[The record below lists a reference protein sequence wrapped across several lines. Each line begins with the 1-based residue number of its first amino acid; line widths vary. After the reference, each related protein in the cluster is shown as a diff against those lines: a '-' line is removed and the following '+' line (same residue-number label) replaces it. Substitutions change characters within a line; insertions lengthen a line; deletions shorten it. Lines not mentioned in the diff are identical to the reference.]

1 MADNYFLMFGGIFME
16 KFYYLVK
23 MTFFTKFAY
32 VKAFWLNIAG
42 TFASI
47 VIYYFLWQFVFRQQ
61 DSLAGY
67 TAAQMTAYVILSR
80 MLSSQFGG
88 GINQELSGWIRLGT
102 IGMELLRPVSLQFT
116 LFSKRVGE
124 FVFFAVFKGTPIA
137 VICFLVLEGSAPAGT
152 WNFLMFLVSTCLS
165 IGIMFFFEFMVG
177 LCAFYTNRSY
187 SLAFAKNSLLSI
199 LSGGIVP
206 LFLFPEGLA
215 RVLDYLPFA
224 GMVSV
229 PVNIYLGK
237 YLPGETWRFLGL
249 QAVWIVILWLGANIF
264 YSCSIRR
271 IVVQGG

>member
-1 MADNYFLMFGGIFME
+1 MD
-16 KFYYLVK
+16 KFYYLVR
-23 MTFFTKFAY
+23 MTFLTKFAY

-47 VIYYFLWQFVFRQQ
+47 IIYYFLWQFVFRQQ

-67 TAAQMTAYVILSR
+67 TAVQMTAYVILSR
-80 MLSSQFGG
+80 MLSSQFSG
-88 GINQELSGWIRLGT
+88 GINSELSSWIRMGT

-116 LFSKRVGE
+116 LFSRRVGE
-124 FVFFAVFKGTPIA
+124 FIFFAIFKGAPVA
-137 VICFLVLEGSAPAGT
+137 VICFLVLGGSAPAGV
-152 WNFLMFLVSTCLS
+152 WNFVMFLVSICLS

-177 LCAFYTNRSY
+177 LCAFYTNHSY

-199 LSGGIVP
+199 LSGGVVP
-206 LFLFPEGLA
+206 LFLFPEGIA

-224 GMVSV
+224 AMVSV

-237 YLPGETWRFLGL
+237 YLPREAGQFLVL
-249 QAVWIVILWLGANIF
+249 QVVWILILWLGANIF

>member
-1 MADNYFLMFGGIFME
+1 ME

-23 MTFFTKFAY
+23 MTFLTKFAY

-47 VIYYFLWQFVFRQQ
+47 VIYYFLWQFVFRRQET
-61 DSLAGY
+61 LAGY

-88 GINQELSGWIRLGT
+88 GINSELSGWIRLGT

-116 LFSKRVGE
+116 LFSRRVGE
-124 FVFFAVFKGTPIA
+124 FLFFSIFKGVPVT
-137 VICFLVLEGSAPAGT
+137 VICFFVLGGSAPAGV
-152 WNFLMFLVSTCLS
+152 WNFVMFLASTCLS

-177 LCAFYTNRSY
+177 LCAFYTNHSY

-199 LSGGIVP
+199 LSGGGVVP

-237 YLPGETWRFLGL
+237 YLPDETWRFIGL
-249 QAVWIVILWLGANIF
+249 QVVWILILWVAANIF